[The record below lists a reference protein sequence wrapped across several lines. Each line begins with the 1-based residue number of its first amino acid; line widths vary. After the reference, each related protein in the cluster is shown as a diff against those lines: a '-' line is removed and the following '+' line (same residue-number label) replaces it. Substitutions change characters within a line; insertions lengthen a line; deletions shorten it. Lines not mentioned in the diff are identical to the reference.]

1 MCSYFN
7 ELCELHIVSLG
18 EVSRVDYAFD
28 RWAWLKKVRRRDKK
42 ITWFIQWHVK
52 WWKYTKHFCGI
63 LIFFIYDTMS
73 LMCMAIWHARTQ
85 TKKNPFYRISQP
97 CVCLTS
103 PSSIRREEKK
113 KKELKHGICFLR
125 CLFGRKDLFKSK
137 LGGKKKNPSK

>member
-85 TKKNPFYRISQP
+85 TKKNPFYRISQS

-103 PSSIRREEKK
+103 PSSIRRKEKK
-113 KKELKHGICFLR
+113 KKRIETRNL
-125 CLFGRKDLFKSK
+125 LFAMFIWQKRFVQIKIGR
-137 LGGKKKNPSK
+137 KKKNPSK